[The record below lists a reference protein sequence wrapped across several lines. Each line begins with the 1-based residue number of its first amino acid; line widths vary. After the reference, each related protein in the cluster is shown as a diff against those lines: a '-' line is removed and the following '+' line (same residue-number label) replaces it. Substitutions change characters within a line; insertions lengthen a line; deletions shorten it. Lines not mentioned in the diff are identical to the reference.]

1 MYARRSIIVSGL
13 RQAGARPS
21 AAYLGGRQHQLLSLT
36 AARSLHDPPTAEN
49 DDSQAARKETDK
61 QKKINL
67 EGSFVRSLA
76 SSLAHVA
83 CAHLR
88 VVSSS
93 SSTGRTVSDIPDAP
107 LWNDRLASNS
117 EANVKADRT
126 PDQDVA
132 ELQEMTIKT
141 IEMREEVEKTTT
153 VDDDDG
159 SPQDFANDVVKAF
172 AKESK
177 EFPAGP

>member
-1 MYARRSIIVSGL
+1 MSGL
-13 RQAGARPS
+13 RQSGVRSS
-21 AAYLGGRQHQLLSLT
+21 AAYLGGRQQHQLLSLT
-36 AARSLHDPPTAEN
+36 AARYLHDPPTADS
-49 DDSQAARKETDK
+49 DDAQAARKETAK

-67 EGSFVRSLA
+67 E
-76 SSLAHVA
+76 
-83 CAHLR
+83 
-88 VVSSS
+88 
-93 SSTGRTVSDIPDAP
+93 GRTVSDIPDAP

-141 IEMREEVEKTTT
+141 IEMREEVENATN
-153 VDDDDG
+153 VDDDDDDDRVAAAG
-159 SPQDFANDVVKAF
+159 DSPRDFANDVVKAF

>member
-13 RQAGARPS
+13 RQAGVRPS

-67 EGSFVRSLA
+67 EGSFVGLF
-76 SSLAHVA
+76 AHRA